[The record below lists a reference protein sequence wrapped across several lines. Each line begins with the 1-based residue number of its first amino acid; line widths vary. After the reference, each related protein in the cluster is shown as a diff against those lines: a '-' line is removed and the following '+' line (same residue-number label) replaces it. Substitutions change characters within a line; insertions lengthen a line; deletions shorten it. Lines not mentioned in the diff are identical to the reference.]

1 MDLRAPLGS
10 KIKDLLMD
18 RVDTGSEGEGGV
30 ILGPI
35 MDSLSWG
42 TLLEDRLL
50 VGEWD
55 VESMK

>member
-1 MDLRAPLGS
+1 M
-10 KIKDLLMD
+10 
-18 RVDTGSEGEGGV
+18 GSEGEGGV
-30 ILGPI
+30 VLGLI

-50 VGEWD
+50 VGEEG